1 MVRNSDPPCERDL
14 KLDSYQLWLADK
26 YNIRRNDV
34 FQKFE
39 VERRLFP
46 NLEEALEYAH
56 SRQIEDDLKKAEEN
70 YRISEERKIKKKKIE
85 KSIIV
90 KKEIIQSFI
99 EGDFSKIL
107 FMAIILILLGIF
119 FGL

>member
-1 MVRNSDPPCERDL
+1 MVRHSDPPCERDL
-14 KLDSYQLWLADK
+14 KLDSYQLWLADR

-56 SRQIEDDLKKAEEN
+56 LRQLENDRKEAEKN
-70 YRISEERKIKKKKIE
+70 CRIIDERNRKKKKIE
-85 KSIIV
+85 KSI
-90 KKEIIQSFI
+90 S
-99 EGDFSKIL
+99 DSKN
-107 FMAIILILLGIF
+107 AIH
-119 FGL
+119 

>member
-1 MVRNSDPPCERDL
+1 MVRHSDPPCERDL

-56 SRQIEDDLKKAEEN
+56 LRQTEDDYKKAEKN
-70 YRISEERKIKKKKIE
+70 RLILEERKLKKKKIE
-85 KSIIV
+85 KSISDS
-90 KKEIIQSFI
+90 KNIIKSFFESDI
-99 EGDFSKIL
+99 PKIL
-107 FMAIILILLGIF
+107 FMALSLLFLGIF
-119 FGL
+119 VGF